1 MHIGFVGGGNMA
13 AALIG
18 GLKATIGSDW
28 QFSVIDPQQ
37 QQRDALVTRFGVKAS
52 ESAQGQVLSGAEVVV
67 FAVKPQQMR
76 EAASVCAPFV
86 RGALVISVAAGIRA
100 ADLSRW
106 LGGHRRIV
114 RAMPNT
120 PALIGQGATGLAIF
134 TGTGGSPAQTVSDG
148 RTQTDSTS
156 STHNAPTDSSA
167 LADRML
173 ADQILSAVGQ
183 TAWFD
188 DESSLDAVTALS
200 GSGPAYVFRFM
211 EAIEAAGIAMGLP
224 ADQAR
229 TLTLATFAGAAQLA
243 LQADEPPAVLR
254 ERVTSKGG
262 TTAAGLAVMQAEGID
277 QTILRALQ
285 AACARSVALG
295 DEFGA

>member
-134 TGTGGSPAQTVSDG
+134 TGTGGSPA
-148 RTQTDSTS
+148 
-156 STHNAPTDSSA
+156 
-167 LADRML
+167 
-173 ADQILSAVGQ
+173 
-183 TAWFD
+183 
-188 DESSLDAVTALS
+188 
-200 GSGPAYVFRFM
+200 
-211 EAIEAAGIAMGLP
+211 
-224 ADQAR
+224 
-229 TLTLATFAGAAQLA
+229 
-243 LQADEPPAVLR
+243 
-254 ERVTSKGG
+254 
-262 TTAAGLAVMQAEGID
+262 
-277 QTILRALQ
+277 
-285 AACARSVALG
+285 
-295 DEFGA
+295 

>member
-1 MHIGFVGGGNMA
+1 MHVGFVGGGNMA

-18 GLKATIGSDW
+18 GLKASIGADW
-28 QFSVIDPQQ
+28 RFSVIDPQQ
-37 QQRDALVTRFGVKAS
+37 SQRDALLARFGVDAF
-52 ESAQGQVLSGAEVVV
+52 ESARGAALSDAEIVV

-76 EAASVCAPFV
+76 EAASACAPFV
-86 RGALVISVAAGIRA
+86 QRALVISVAAGIRA

-120 PALIGQGATGLAIF
+120 PALIGQGATGLAMF
-134 TGTGGSPAQTVSDG
+134 TGAEGSP
-148 RTQTDSTS
+148 TQNTSTAS
-156 STHNAPTDSSA
+156 EASA
-167 LADRML
+167 ASADRVL
-173 ADQILSAVGQ
+173 ADQILSAVGE

-224 ADQAR
+224 AGQAR

-243 LQADEPPAVLR
+243 LRADEPPAVLR

-295 DEFGA
+295 EEFGD